1 MIVKRAV
8 EKAKPRL
15 EIERLLSKTV
25 NALKD
30 RKSSA
35 ILPGVFSFCAH
46 EENLIKKFICLKN
59 VLDFYACAMYNY
71 IDIS

>member
-30 RKSSA
+30 RKRSA
-35 ILPGVFSFCAH
+35 ILPGVFSFCVR
-46 EENLIKKFICLKN
+46 EENFDKKNSF
-59 VLDFYACAMYNY
+59 V
-71 IDIS
+71 

>member
-15 EIERLLSKTV
+15 EIERLLSKTL

-30 RKSSA
+30 RKRSA

-46 EENLIKKFICLKN
+46 EEIFDKKIHLFEKC
-59 VLDFYACAMYNY
+59 
-71 IDIS
+71 S

>member
-30 RKSSA
+30 RKRSA

-46 EENLIKKFICLKN
+46 EENFDKKNSF
-59 VLDFYACAMYNY
+59 V
-71 IDIS
+71 

>member
-15 EIERLLSKTV
+15 EIERLLPKTV

-30 RKSSA
+30 RKRSA
-35 ILPGVFSFCAH
+35 ILPGVFFCAH
-46 EENLIKKFICLKN
+46 EENFDKKIHLFEN
-59 VLDFYACAMYNY
+59 V
-71 IDIS
+71 

>member
-30 RKSSA
+30 RKRSA
-35 ILPGVFSFCAH
+35 ILPGVFLFAH
-46 EENLIKKFICLKN
+46 TRKILIKKFICLKN

>member
-15 EIERLLSKTV
+15 EIERFLSKTL

-30 RKSSA
+30 RKRSA

-46 EENLIKKFICLKN
+46 EENFDKKIHLFEKC
-59 VLDFYACAMYNY
+59 
-71 IDIS
+71 S

>member
-8 EKAKPRL
+8 EKAKPHL

-30 RKSSA
+30 RKRSA
-35 ILPGVFSFCAH
+35 ILPGVFLFACTRKI
-46 EENLIKKFICLKN
+46 LIKKFICLKN
-59 VLDFYACAMYNY
+59 ILDFCACAMYNY

>member
-1 MIVKRAV
+1 MIVKRAA

-30 RKSSA
+30 RKRSA
-35 ILPGVFSFCAH
+35 ILPGVFSFCVH
-46 EENLIKKFICLKN
+46 EENFDKKIHLFEK
-59 VLDFYACAMYNY
+59 Y
-71 IDIS
+71 S

>member
-30 RKSSA
+30 RKRSA
-35 ILPGVFSFCAH
+35 ILPGVFFEH
-46 EENLIKKFICLKN
+46 TRKILIKKFICLKN

>member
-30 RKSSA
+30 RKRSA
-35 ILPGVFSFCAH
+35 ILPGVFSFAH
-46 EENLIKKFICLKN
+46 TRKILIKNSF
-59 VLDFYACAMYNY
+59 V
-71 IDIS
+71 

>member
-15 EIERLLSKTV
+15 EIERLLPKTV

-30 RKSSA
+30 RKRSA

-46 EENLIKKFICLKN
+46 EENFDKKIHLFEK
-59 VLDFYACAMYNY
+59 Y
-71 IDIS
+71 S

>member
-15 EIERLLSKTV
+15 EIERLLSKTL

-30 RKSSA
+30 RKRSA

-46 EENLIKKFICLKN
+46 EENFDKKIHLFEKMFLIFVRALCI
-59 VLDFYACAMYNY
+59 
-71 IDIS
+71 II

>member
-30 RKSSA
+30 RKRSA

-46 EENLIKKFICLKN
+46 E
-59 VLDFYACAMYNY
+59 
-71 IDIS
+71 

>member
-15 EIERLLSKTV
+15 EIERLLSKTI

-30 RKSSA
+30 RKRSA

-46 EENLIKKFICLKN
+46 EENFCAHEENFDKKIHSFEKC
-59 VLDFYACAMYNY
+59 
-71 IDIS
+71 S

>member
-8 EKAKPRL
+8 EKAKTRL

-30 RKSSA
+30 RKRSA
-35 ILPGVFSFCAH
+35 ILPCVFSFCVR
-46 EENLIKKFICLKN
+46 EENFDKKNSF
-59 VLDFYACAMYNY
+59 V
-71 IDIS
+71 

>member
-30 RKSSA
+30 RKRSV
-35 ILPGVFSFCAH
+35 ILPSVFSFCA
-46 EENLIKKFICLKN
+46 
-59 VLDFYACAMYNY
+59 Y
-71 IDIS
+71 